1 MKFRQKDRKINP
13 QFDAR
18 AGRPLGMTSSLRTA
32 TLDDALAYD
41 SVRRAVLPHHIA
53 TAASVRHHWETMPK
67 GARQLVLLAEI
78 DGEVVGAGRAHLNTW
93 TSEEGAANALVMVH
107 PDHRGRGVGANL
119 YDSLEW
125 HLRDVGARRVEGWST
140 DDEASGAWCRN
151 RGYER
156 THEIRFSR
164 LDLSD
169 LDRLPPV
176 PAMPDGVTVRSFSE
190 AGPEAAHALDAETTL
205 DEPGDMTYDSIG
217 YDGWLTE
224 VWNNPLTDR
233 DASTVVL
240 VDGEPAAYTLIA
252 ADRDAGRA
260 WSGGTGTLRRYRGR
274 GLAKIAKS
282 VALRRAAASGITE
295 ALTSNDEVNAP
306 MLAINEW
313 LGYRPCG
320 RQWSHIKTL

>member
-1 MKFRQKDRKINP
+1 
-13 QFDAR
+13 
-18 AGRPLGMTSSLRTA
+18 MTSSLRTA

-41 SVRRAVLPHHIA
+41 SVRRAVLPHHVA
-53 TAASVRHHWETMPK
+53 TAESVRHRWETMPEA
-67 GARQLVLLAEI
+67 ARLLVLLAEV
-78 DGEVVGAGRAHLNTW
+78 DGEVIGAGRASLNPW
-93 TSEEGAANALVMVH
+93 TSEEGAASALVMVL
-107 PDHRGRGVGANL
+107 PEHRGRGVGASL

-125 HLRDVGARRVEGWST
+125 HLRDAGAHRVEGWSA

-176 PAMPDGVTVRSFSE
+176 PAMADGLTVQSFAE

-205 DEPGDMTYDSIG
+205 DEPGDVTLDSVG
-217 YDGWLTE
+217 YDDWLTE
-224 VWNNPLTDR
+224 IWNNPLTDR
-233 DASTVVL
+233 DASTIVL
-240 VDGEPAAYTLIA
+240 VDGAPATYTLIE
-252 ADRDAGRA
+252 ADRDARRA
-260 WSGGTGTLRRYRGR
+260 WSGGTGTRRQHRGR

-282 VALRRAAASGITE
+282 VALRQAAESGITE

-306 MLAINEW
+306 MLAVNEW
-313 LGYRPCG
+313 LGYQPCG